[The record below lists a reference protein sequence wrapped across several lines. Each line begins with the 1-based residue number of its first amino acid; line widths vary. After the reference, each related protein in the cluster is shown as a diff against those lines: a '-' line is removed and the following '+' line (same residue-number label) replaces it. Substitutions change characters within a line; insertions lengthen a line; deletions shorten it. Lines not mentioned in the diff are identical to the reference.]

1 MENIDPSV
9 YGKADEGLLRMI
21 EKAKIGALS
30 KKEYAM
36 YEASLKRLADEIDME
51 EHGFERGVE
60 VGREEGIEIGEHNK
74 SIKIAIDMKKDGV
87 DSKSIAKWTN
97 LTLEEIE
104 NL

>member
-1 MENIDPSV
+1 
-9 YGKADEGLLRMI
+9 
-21 EKAKIGALS
+21 
-30 KKEYAM
+30 M

-51 EHGFERGVE
+51 EHGYKK
-60 VGREEGIEIGEHNK
+60 GIRDK
-74 SIKIAIDMKKDGV
+74 SIQIATDMKKDGV